1 MKRSAEAAPAGALER
16 LQLRGAGGALAP
28 FHLAIPVADI
38 AEARAFYGEVLGCP
52 EGRSAPRWVD
62 WDFGGHQ
69 LVTHQVDGYNAAT
82 ALNAVD
88 GDAVPV
94 PHFGI
99 AMAAEDFHRFAARCR
114 EGGVDFVIEPRLRF
128 EGQPGEQWT
137 MFFRDPFGNCL
148 EFKAMAHPEN
158 LFVKYNAADDAA
170 TLAAGE
176 AKVAQKQASG

>member
-1 MKRSAEAAPAGALER
+1 MPPAPGEGGRA
-16 LQLRGAGGALAP
+16 QLRGAGGALAP

-38 AEARAFYGEVLGCP
+38 AEARAFYGGVLGCP

-62 WDFGGHQ
+62 WDLGGHQ
-69 LVTHQVDGYNAAT
+69 LVTHKVDGYNAAT
-82 ALNAVD
+82 SLNAVD

-99 AMAAEDFHRFAARCR
+99 AMATGDFHDFAERCR
-114 EGGVDFVIEPRLRF
+114 AGGVDFVIEPRLRF
-128 EGQPGEQWT
+128 KGQPGEQWT
-137 MFFRDPFGNCL
+137 TFFRDPFGNCL

-170 TLAAGE
+170 TQAAGE
-176 AKVAQKQASG
+176 AKVASRTMSAEE